1 MEEVSIMNE
10 PIISPW
16 LFYFIDMLSPLQFL
30 LCLVIFVCVTTYFGY
45 TVCRKDAY
53 LRMNSYRDGGLCS
66 SWILEAKEEIKS
78 FDAKIKVAKVV
89 GIISLILALFIPSKE
104 TAYKMFIAYH
114 VTPANVQM
122 TEDMV
127 DKSIDKVIEK
137 IINYQK
143 KLEEKK

>member
-1 MEEVSIMNE
+1 MNE

-16 LFYFIDMLSPLQFL
+16 LFYFIDMLCPLPAL
-30 LCLVIFVCVTTYFGY
+30 LGFIITVCFATYILY
-45 TVCRKDAY
+45 TMCRKDAY
-53 LRMNSYRDGGLCS
+53 LRLNHYRDAYNRPD
-66 SWILEAKEEIKS
+66 WILEVKEEIEH

-89 GIISLILALFIPSKE
+89 GIISLILALFLPSKE
-104 TAYKMFIAYH
+104 TAYKMFVAYH
-114 VTPANVQM
+114 VTPANIQM
-122 TEDMV
+122 TGDVV

>member
-1 MEEVSIMNE
+1 MNE

-16 LFYFIDMLSPLQFL
+16 LFYFADMLCPLPAL
-30 LCLVIFVCVTTYFGY
+30 LGFIIVVCIATYVLY
-45 TVCRKDAY
+45 TACRKNAYLTLNHYRDAY
-53 LRMNSYRDGGLCS
+53 NHPD
-66 SWILEAKEEIKS
+66 WILEVKEEIRD

-89 GIISLILALFIPSKE
+89 GIISLILALFTPSKE
-104 TAYKMFIAYH
+104 TAYKMFVAYH
-114 VTPANVQM
+114 VTPANIQM
-122 TEDMV
+122 TGDVV

>member
-1 MEEVSIMNE
+1 MNE

-16 LFYFIDMLSPLQFL
+16 LFYFIDMLNPLPPL
-30 LCLVIFVCVTTYFGY
+30 LGLIITVCFATYILC
-45 TVCRKDAY
+45 TMCRKDAY
-53 LRMNSYRDGGLCS
+53 LRLNDYRDGYDRPRPN
-66 SWILEAKEEIKS
+66 WILEVKEEIRC
-78 FDAKIKVAKVV
+78 FDAKIKVAEVV

-104 TAYKMFIAYH
+104 TAYKMFVAYH

>member
-1 MEEVSIMNE
+1 MNE

-16 LFYFIDMLSPLQFL
+16 LFYFADMLCPLPAILGFII
-30 LCLVIFVCVTTYFGY
+30 VVCVATYIICN
-45 TVCRKDAY
+45 VCRKDAY
-53 LRMNSYRDGGLCS
+53 LRLNYYRAECNRPN
-66 SWILEAKEEIKS
+66 WILEIKEDIKS
-78 FDAKIKVAKVV
+78 FDAKIKIAKVV

-104 TAYKMFIAYH
+104 TAYKMFVAYH
-114 VTPANVQM
+114 VTPANVQI

>member
-1 MEEVSIMNE
+1 MNE

-16 LFYFIDMLSPLQFL
+16 FFYFADMLCPLPAL
-30 LCLVIFVCVTTYFGY
+30 LGFVIVFCAATYVIY
-45 TVCRKDAY
+45 TACRKDTY
-53 LRMNSYRDGGLCS
+53 LTLNHYRDKCCNHPD
-66 SWILEAKEEIKS
+66 WILEAKEEIKD
-78 FDAKIKVAKVV
+78 FDTKIKVAKVV

-104 TAYKMFIAYH
+104 TAYKMFVAYH

-122 TEDMV
+122 TGDMV
-127 DKSIDKVIEK
+127 DKSIDRVIEK

>member
-1 MEEVSIMNE
+1 MNE

-16 LFYFIDMLSPLQFL
+16 LFYFADMLCPLPAILGFII
-30 LCLVIFVCVTTYFGY
+30 VVCVATYIICN
-45 TVCRKDAY
+45 VCRKDAY
-53 LRMNSYRDGGLCS
+53 LRLNYYRTECNRPN
-66 SWILEAKEEIKS
+66 WILEIKEDIKS
-78 FDAKIKVAKVV
+78 FDAKIKVAEVV

-114 VTPANVQM
+114 VTPANIQM

>member
-1 MEEVSIMNE
+1 MNE

-16 LFYFIDMLSPLQFL
+16 LFYFIDMLSPLLLL
-30 LCLVIFVCVTTYFGY
+30 LCFVIFVCVTTYVFY
-45 TVCRKDAY
+45 TACRKDAY
-53 LRMNSYRDGGLCS
+53 LRLNYYRAECNRPN
-66 SWILEAKEEIKS
+66 WILEIKEDIKS
-78 FDAKIKVAKVV
+78 FDAKIKVAEVV
-89 GIISLILALFIPSKE
+89 GIISLILALFVPSKE
-104 TAYKMFIAYH
+104 TAYKMFVAYH

-137 IINYQK
+137 IVNYQK

>member
-1 MEEVSIMNE
+1 MNE

-16 LFYFIDMLSPLQFL
+16 FFYFADMLCL
-30 LCLVIFVCVTTYFGY
+30 LIAILSFIIIICVVTYILCS
-45 TVCRKDAY
+45 TCRKDAY
-53 LRMNSYRDGGLCS
+53 LSLNRYRDRCNRPD
-66 SWILEAKEEIKS
+66 WILEAKEEIKD

-89 GIISLILALFIPSKE
+89 GIISLILALLIPSKE
-104 TAYKMFIAYH
+104 TAYKMFVAYH
-114 VTPANVQM
+114 VTPANIQM
-122 TEDMV
+122 TGDMV

>member
-1 MEEVSIMNE
+1 MNE

-16 LFYFIDMLSPLQFL
+16 LFYFADMLNPLTPL
-30 LCLVIFVCVTTYFGY
+30 LCFIMVVCATTYVLY
-45 TVCRKDAY
+45 TACRKDTY
-53 LRMNSYRDGGLCS
+53 LTLNHYRDKCNRPD
-66 SWILEAKEEIKS
+66 WILEAKEEIKD
-78 FDAKIKVAKVV
+78 FDTKIKVAKVV
-89 GIISLILALFIPSKE
+89 GIISLILALFVPSKE

>member
-16 LFYFIDMLSPLQFL
+16 LFYFADMLRPLPPLLFL
-30 LCLVIFVCVTTYFGY
+30 IIIACAVTYIVSNLCK
-45 TVCRKDAY
+45 KDAY
-53 LRMNSYRDGGLCS
+53 LSINSCRRMNTSLDF
-66 SWILEAKEEIKS
+66 IQELEEEIKK
-78 FDAKIKVAKVV
+78 FDTKIKVATVV

-137 IINYQK
+137 IINYQT
-143 KLEEKK
+143 KLKENK

>member
-1 MEEVSIMNE
+1 MNE

-16 LFYFIDMLSPLQFL
+16 LFYFIDMLCPLPAL
-30 LCLVIFVCVTTYFGY
+30 LCFIIIVCVATYVFY
-45 TVCRKDAY
+45 TACRKDAY
-53 LRMNSYRDGGLCS
+53 LRLNSYRDDGICS
-66 SWILEAKEEIKS
+66 WCSEAKEEIKS
-78 FDAKIKVAKVV
+78 FDAKIKVAEVV

-104 TAYKMFIAYH
+104 TAYKMFVAYH

>member
-1 MEEVSIMNE
+1 MNE

-16 LFYFIDMLSPLQFL
+16 LFYFIDMLNQLPPLLGFII
-30 LCLVIFVCVTTYFGY
+30 VVCAVTYVLY
-45 TVCRKDAY
+45 TACRKDAY
-53 LRMNSYRDGGLCS
+53 LRLNDYRDGDNRPYWVS
-66 SWILEAKEEIKS
+66 EAKEEIRD

-89 GIISLILALFIPSKE
+89 GIISLILALFVPSKE
-104 TAYKMFIAYH
+104 TAYKMFVAYH

>member
-1 MEEVSIMNE
+1 MNE

-16 LFYFIDMLSPLQFL
+16 LFYFIDMLNPLPPI
-30 LCLVIFVCVTTYFGY
+30 LCIIIIVCVATYLLY
-45 TVCRKDAY
+45 NACRKDAY
-53 LRMNSYRDGGLCS
+53 LRLNYYRAECNRPN
-66 SWILEAKEEIKS
+66 WILEIKEEIKD
-78 FDAKIKVAKVV
+78 FDTKIKIAEVV
-89 GIISLILALFIPSKE
+89 GIISLILVLFIPSKE
-104 TAYKMFIAYH
+104 TAYKMFVAYH

>member
-1 MEEVSIMNE
+1 MNE

-16 LFYFIDMLSPLQFL
+16 LFYFADMLCL
-30 LCLVIFVCVTTYFGY
+30 LPALLGFIIVVCVVTYIIY
-45 TVCRKDAY
+45 NVCRKDAY
-53 LRMNSYRDGGLCS
+53 LTLNHYRDMGNRPD
-66 SWILEAKEEIKS
+66 WILEAKEDIRR

-104 TAYKMFIAYH
+104 TAYKMFVAYH
-114 VTPANVQM
+114 VTPANIQM

>member
-1 MEEVSIMNE
+1 
-10 PIISPW
+10 
-16 LFYFIDMLSPLQFL
+16 LSLN
-30 LCLVIFVCVTTYFGY
+30 
-45 TVCRKDAY
+45 R
-53 LRMNSYRDGGLCS
+53 YRDRCNRPD
-66 SWILEAKEEIKS
+66 WILETKEEIKD

-89 GIISLILALFIPSKE
+89 GIISLVLALFIPSKE

-114 VTPANVQM
+114 VTPANIQM

>member
-1 MEEVSIMNE
+1 MNE

-16 LFYFIDMLSPLQFL
+16 LFYFIDMLCPLPAL
-30 LCLVIFVCVTTYFGY
+30 LGFIIVVCTATYILY
-45 TVCRKDAY
+45 SACRKDAY
-53 LRMNSYRDGGLCS
+53 LRLNYYRDGCNYPDWVS
-66 SWILEAKEEIKS
+66 EAKEEIKS

-89 GIISLILALFIPSKE
+89 GIISLILALFVPSKE
-104 TAYKMFIAYH
+104 TAYKMFVAYH
-114 VTPANVQM
+114 VTPANIQM
-122 TEDMV
+122 TGDVV

>member
-1 MEEVSIMNE
+1 MNE

-16 LFYFIDMLSPLQFL
+16 FFYFADMLCPLIAVLGFII
-30 LCLVIFVCVTTYFGY
+30 VVCVATYILCD
-45 TVCRKDAY
+45 TCRKDAY
-53 LRMNSYRDGGLCS
+53 LRLNHYRDDCNRPD
-66 SWILEAKEEIKS
+66 WILEAKEEIKD

-104 TAYKMFIAYH
+104 TAYKMFVAYH
-114 VTPANVQM
+114 VTPENIQM

>member
-1 MEEVSIMNE
+1 MNE

-16 LFYFIDMLSPLQFL
+16 LFYFTDMLNQLPPL
-30 LCLVIFVCVTTYFGY
+30 LCLIIIVCIATYIIY
-45 TVCRKDAY
+45 SACRKNAY
-53 LRMNSYRDGGLCS
+53 LTLNHYRDDNRPN
-66 SWILEAKEEIKS
+66 WILEVKEEIRH
-78 FDAKIKVAKVV
+78 FDAKIKVAEVV
-89 GIISLILALFIPSKE
+89 GIISLILALFLPSKE
-104 TAYKMFIAYH
+104 TAYKMFVAYH

-137 IINYQK
+137 IVNYQK

>member
-1 MEEVSIMNE
+1 MNE

-16 LFYFIDMLSPLQFL
+16 LFYFADMLCPLPVL
-30 LCLVIFVCVTTYFGY
+30 LCVIITVCVATYILCNA
-45 TVCRKDAY
+45 CRKDAY
-53 LRMNSYRDGGLCS
+53 LRLNNYRDGDNRPYWVS
-66 SWILEAKEEIKS
+66 EAKEEIKS

-89 GIISLILALFIPSKE
+89 GIISLILALFVPSKE

-114 VTPANVQM
+114 VTPANIQM